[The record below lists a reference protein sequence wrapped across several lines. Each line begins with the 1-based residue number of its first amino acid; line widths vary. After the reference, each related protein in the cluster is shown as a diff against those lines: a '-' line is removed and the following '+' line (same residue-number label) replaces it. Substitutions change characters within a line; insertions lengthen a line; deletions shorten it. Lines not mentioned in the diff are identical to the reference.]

1 MKKKIQIK
9 CKGADLLPF
18 ETLLQFQ
25 GELKSLNNRNLKRL
39 KNQILTKG
47 FIAPFFIWKKKDK
60 NFILDGTQRDKALKS
75 LNKDGY
81 EIPLLPVVYIEADN
95 KSDAREKLLSL
106 SSQYGDW
113 DPDELTTWLNDIDS
127 EIKKDLRFLDREMDI
142 HIDIEDYSDLDQEM
156 EDLKGMKSFLI
167 VLKIPIKYKEKLLDW
182 IANGEA
188 HTQTGLGKGLLKR
201 CELL

>member
-60 NFILDGTQRDKALKS
+60 NYILDGTQRDKALKS

-142 HIDIEDYSDLDQEM
+142 HIDIEDYSDLDQEV

-167 VLKIPIKYKEKLLDW
+167 VIKIPIKYKEKLLDW
-182 IANGEA
+182 ISNGEG
-188 HTQTGLGKGLLKR
+188 HSQTQLGKGLLKR